1 MVRWDEWIHRHTHTK
16 FVGVV
21 SETHFANRFREEERE
36 EKTRASKRKKKLQE
50 KRKEGEKIVSE

>member
-1 MVRWDEWIHRHTHTK
+1 MDTQTR

-21 SETHFANRFREEERE
+21 SETHFANRFSG
-36 EKTRASKRKKKLQE
+36 EKTRASKEEE